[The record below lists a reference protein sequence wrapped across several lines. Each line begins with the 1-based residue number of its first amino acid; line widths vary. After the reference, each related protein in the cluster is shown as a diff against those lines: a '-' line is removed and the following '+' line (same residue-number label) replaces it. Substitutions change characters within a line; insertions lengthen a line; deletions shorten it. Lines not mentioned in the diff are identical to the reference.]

1 MFSRIESR
9 AKAFTVTIGV
19 PIKIRSK
26 KKRILGK
33 ENFREKQEQTLV
45 VYLPTTFSF
54 VHSFNDYIECVF
66 NKPDPKL
73 TTRDM

>member
-26 KKRILGK
+26 KK
-33 ENFREKQEQTLV
+33 EF
-45 VYLPTTFSF
+45 
-54 VHSFNDYIECVF
+54 
-66 NKPDPKL
+66 
-73 TTRDM
+73 